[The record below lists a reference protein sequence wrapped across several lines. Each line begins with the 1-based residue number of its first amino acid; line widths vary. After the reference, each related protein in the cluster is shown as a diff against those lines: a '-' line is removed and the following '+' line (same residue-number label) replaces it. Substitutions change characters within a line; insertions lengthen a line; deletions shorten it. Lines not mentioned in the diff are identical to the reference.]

1 MTKFGFIRSG
11 KGEIFWRKTQRNET
25 KAQLNDLERRRLQA
39 YPFCFDVSMHPKE
52 SWKDFMLSNFSLD
65 VFKFD
70 FCLLT
75 DHFQSFTK
83 TLNEHSW

>member
-39 YPFCFDVSMHPKE
+39 YLFPITLKKRQMMATFFLLFFLSTVFTLVISAICHLKE
-52 SWKDFMLSNFSLD
+52 DKISFSE
-65 VFKFD
+65 KI
-70 FCLLT
+70 
-75 DHFQSFTK
+75 
-83 TLNEHSW
+83 